1 MQTLKKFIKYYK
13 PYKAVFFIDLF
24 CATIIS
30 AIDLAFPQLLR
41 TLTKTLFA
49 GAPGKIIS
57 ALIPITIGLL
67 VAYIIQ
73 TACRYYV
80 TYAGHMMGARMER
93 DMRKELF
100 DQYEKLSFSYY
111 DQNNSGQM
119 MSKLVSDLFDISEL
133 AHHGP
138 ENLFISLI
146 KIIGSFIFLF
156 MINRMLAVPMLI
168 LVVLMLVFSYGQNK
182 KMQETFMDN
191 RRKIGDINS
200 SLQDTLAGIRV
211 VQSFANERIE
221 QEKFNRSNENF
232 LISKDANYRCM
243 GSFMSGNAFFQ
254 GMMYLVTLVFGG
266 FLIAHGRME
275 ASDLAMYA
283 LYIGIFISPIQ
294 ILVELTEMMQK
305 GLSGFRRFLEVVE
318 TEPDIV
324 DAADAKPLKNVKGNV
339 CYEDVSFH
347 YSDDDTPVLSHVS
360 FEIPAGKSIALV
372 GPSGSGKTTIC
383 SLLPRFYDVMEGRV
397 TIDGND
403 VRKLTLE
410 SLRSQ
415 IGLVSQDVY
424 LFGGSIKDNIA
435 YGKPE
440 ATMEEIVDAAKK
452 ANIHDF
458 IMELPDKYDT
468 FVGERG
474 TRLSGGQKQRIS
486 IARVFLKNP
495 PVLILDEATSALD
508 NESER
513 FIQKSLEELAKD
525 RTTIT
530 IAHRLSTI
538 RNADEILVVADC
550 GIAERGTHEEL
561 LAQDGIYARYYD
573 MSR

>member
-49 GAPGKIIS
+49 GAPGKIVS

-435 YGKPE
+435 YGKPD
-440 ATMEEIVDAAKK
+440 ATMDEIVDAAKK

>member
-324 DAADAKPLKNVKGNV
+324 DAADAKTLKNVKGNV

-383 SLLPRFYDVMEGRV
+383 SLLPRFYDVTEGRV

-435 YGKPE
+435 YGKPN
-440 ATMEEIVDAAKK
+440 ATMDEIVDAAKK

>member
-13 PYKAVFFIDLF
+13 PYKTVFFTDLL

-324 DAADAKPLKNVKGNV
+324 DAADAKTLKNVKGNV

-383 SLLPRFYDVMEGRV
+383 SLLPRFYDVTEGRV

-435 YGKPE
+435 YGKPD
-440 ATMEEIVDAAKK
+440 ATMDEIVDAAKK

-561 LAQDGIYARYYD
+561 LALDGIYARYYD

>member
-13 PYKAVFFIDLF
+13 PYKTVFFIDLL

-318 TEPDIV
+318 TEPEIV

-360 FEIPAGKSIALV
+360 FEIPAGESIALV

-383 SLLPRFYDVMEGRV
+383 SLLPRFYDVTEGRV

-435 YGKPE
+435 YGKPD
-440 ATMEEIVDAAKK
+440 ATMDEIVDAAKK

-561 LAQDGIYARYYD
+561 LALDGIYARYYD